1 MNRLLLI
8 SLLCLAQTHA
18 QDTACISPVIGQ
30 FRPLLHGDD
39 SLVVDLGVGL
49 YSLPVP
55 WDYNGDGR
63 TDLLVISGATCYEG
77 FYCFENTGRRDEKTG
92 MEIFAPAVRLGDGN
106 RGPGNI
112 TPSYVQGRL
121 RMLAPGLEFEDVLKN
136 GLTKEVPLPVNKR
149 IYTPSGRIRGNAW
162 SYVDYDGDGR
172 LDLVTGFGDWT
183 DYGWSHAYDE
193 NGRWTAGPLHG
204 FVYWLKNTG
213 DNAKPVYAPAQKLQA
228 DGRDI
233 DVFGNPSPQL
243 ADFRGT
249 GKLDIICGEFLD
261 GFTFFENIGTR
272 TNPKYA
278 PGRRLT
284 HAGRPITMPAQMIQ
298 PVAYDWNKDGRMDL
312 LVGEEDG
319 RVAWMENTG
328 RLIEIKDRSGRRVGE
343 MPEFLP
349 PRFFQQVADRVKFG
363 CLTTP
368 LCFDWDGDGLVDI
381 LSGNASG
388 EIGFIKNLGGKT
400 PRWARPEVL
409 TAGGKP
415 FRILAGYNGSI
426 QGPAEAKW
434 GYTNVGAGDWDG
446 DGLPDIVINTI
457 IGKVMWL
464 RNVGTR
470 RKPVLAAAQ
479 PVEVAWPG
487 APPKPDWNWWDP
499 APTELVVPWRTTA
512 CVIDLDKD
520 GLSDLVSV
528 DHEGYLAHFRQVMKD
543 GRRVLLPGRRCLML
557 KTPAGVSPWL
567 FGKGRNT
574 FVLVDWDGDGRLDLL
589 RNSSC
594 ANFCKNVSTKPD
606 EWIFEDQGLL
616 DRSVKQLSGHG
627 SPPAA
632 ADWDGNAIPD
642 LLLGAEDGFFYY
654 LQHPRSR

>member
-1 MNRLLLI
+1 MKRQLLI
-8 SLLCLAQTHA
+8 TLFCLAHAHA
-18 QDTACISPVIGQ
+18 QDVAYHSPVIGQ

-39 SLVVDLGVGL
+39 SLVTDLGVGL

-77 FYCFENTGRRDEKTG
+77 FYYFENTGRRDPKSG
-92 MEIFAPAVRLGDGN
+92 MEIFAPAVRLGEGN

-112 TPSYVQGRL
+112 TPSYVEGRL
-121 RMLAPGLEFEDVLKN
+121 RMLAPGVEFEDVPKN
-136 GLTKEVPLPVNKR
+136 GFTKEMPLPVSKR
-149 IYTPSGRIRGNAW
+149 IYSPSGRIRGNAW

-172 LDLVTGFGDWT
+172 LDLMAGLGDWT

-213 DNAKPVYAPAQKLQA
+213 DNTKPVYAPAQKLQA

-233 DVFGNPSPQL
+233 DVFGSPSPQV

-249 GKLDIICGEFLD
+249 GKLDILCGEFLD

-272 TNPKYA
+272 TSPKYA

-298 PVAYDWNKDGRMDL
+298 PVAYDWNKDGRIDL
-312 LVGEEDG
+312 LVGQEDG

-328 RLIEIKDRSGRRVGE
+328 KRIELKDRSGKHVGE

-388 EIGFIKNLGGKT
+388 EIGFIRNLGGKP

-409 TAGGKP
+409 TSGGKP

-434 GYTNVGAGDWDG
+434 GYTHVGAGDWDG
-446 DGLPDIVINTI
+446 DGLPDLVINSI

-499 APTELVVPWRTTA
+499 APTELVIPWRTTA

-528 DHEGYLAHFRQVMKD
+528 DHEGYLAHFRQVKKN
-543 GRRVLLPGRRCLML
+543 GRRVLLPGKRCILL
-557 KTPAGVSPWL
+557 KTPAGAAPWL

-574 FVLVDWDGDGRLDLL
+574 FAMIDWDGDGRLDLL
-589 RNSSC
+589 RNSTC
-594 ANFCKNVSTKPD
+594 ANFCKNVSTQPG
-606 EWIFEDQGLL
+606 EWIFEDQGSL
-616 DRSVKQLSGHG
+616 DRSVKLLSGHG

-632 ADWDGNAIPD
+632 ADWDGNGVPD

-654 LQHPRSR
+654 LQHPQGR